1 LQLPSSQFAIA
12 LTLIIATATVTFTV
26 EASEVR
32 RGLGPEPDSI
42 HIHRAQG
49 LAAINLLRDL
59 REGLLTYSID
69 GEPAPGGSDRWD
81 VSSDGLTYTFHL
93 REDAKWSNGDPVIA
107 EDYVRAWRRALTP
120 ATAGATSSLLSVVL
134 NAKSVM
140 SGSALPESL
149 GIRALTPHQLE
160 VQLETHAPWFLEIL
174 AHPVSYPLHAE
185 LIDEPRNSAVNGA
198 YVLREWTPHAVLR
211 LERNGLFHDAANV
224 MVTTVSYA
232 PVEEPSAELSR
243 YRAGELDITETIPS
257 GRYGW
262 LKENLPNDLRVHPY
276 LGSFWLGLNLAKDT
290 LQSSDLRKALS
301 LAIDRETLARVVLG
315 SGELPA
321 WSIVPPGLGGYEQIA
336 SPYQS
341 LSQLERIA
349 EAQRLY
355 RQSGHSAGNPVM
367 LEIRYNTS
375 SLHRRVVVAVSAM
388 WKQVLGVNTELINEE
403 WKVFVNNRR
412 MGVLTEVFRGGWIA
426 DFGDPTSFLDLFIS
440 GNELNNTFYGNAGY
454 DRLLEEASALREAER
469 MRKLESAELLLMNE
483 MPVIPLYYYVS
494 RHLVSPDIGGFVD
507 NVRDIHLSRYLEV
520 KSEVR

>member
-1 LQLPSSQFAIA
+1 
-12 LTLIIATATVTFTV
+12 
-26 EASEVR
+26 
-32 RGLGPEPDSI
+32 
-42 HIHRAQG
+42 
-49 LAAINLLRDL
+49 
-59 REGLLTYSID
+59 
-69 GEPAPGGSDRWD
+69 
-81 VSSDGLTYTFHL
+81 
-93 REDAKWSNGDPVIA
+93 
-107 EDYVRAWRRALTP
+107 
-120 ATAGATSSLLSVVL
+120 
-134 NAKSVM
+134 
-140 SGSALPESL
+140 
-149 GIRALTPHQLE
+149 
-160 VQLETHAPWFLEIL
+160 
-174 AHPVSYPLHAE
+174 
-185 LIDEPRNSAVNGA
+185 
-198 YVLREWTPHAVLR
+198 
-211 LERNGLFHDAANV
+211 
-224 MVTTVSYA
+224 
-232 PVEEPSAELSR
+232 VEEPSAELSR
-243 YRAGELDITETIPS
+243 YRAVELDITETIPS

-341 LSQLERIA
+341 LSQVERIA